1 MAEDDDARERA
12 RLARPLGEPGSGR
25 VRYAAAM
32 HLYNI
37 GEIDAVTL
45 ERYRICCKLDS
56 EDPASVQ
63 LS

>member
-1 MAEDDDARERA
+1 MLEDADARERA
-12 RLARPLGEPGSGR
+12 RLKRPLGEPGSGR

-32 HLYNI
+32 HLYQI

-56 EDPASVQ
+56 EDPDTVQ
-63 LS
+63 LT